1 MYTFA
6 DWYKTAWDKINVDT
20 LVEETKKLAKEVK
33 TLNKAVSA
41 LQPARCIC
49 CSFTACGH
57 ADCLNTVCRHA
68 LRRELA
74 CFLQALY
81 HSADTDLGVVC
92 VGRATPPLWY
102 AGAQL

>member
-41 LQPARCIC
+41 T
-49 CSFTACGH
+49 S
-57 ADCLNTVCRHA
+57 
-68 LRRELA
+68 
-74 CFLQALY
+74 
-81 HSADTDLGVVC
+81 SDT
-92 VGRATPPLWY
+92 
-102 AGAQL
+102 Q

>member
-33 TLNKAVSA
+33 TLNKAVSV
-41 LQPARCIC
+41 P
-49 CSFTACGH
+49 TACAMRVCALASPCHSMRMPACNAVLHPGTPTSSSPVPLREC
-57 ADCLNTVCRHA
+57 CLPQSSCAHFMV
-68 LRRELA
+68 
-74 CFLQALY
+74 
-81 HSADTDLGVVC
+81 
-92 VGRATPPLWY
+92 